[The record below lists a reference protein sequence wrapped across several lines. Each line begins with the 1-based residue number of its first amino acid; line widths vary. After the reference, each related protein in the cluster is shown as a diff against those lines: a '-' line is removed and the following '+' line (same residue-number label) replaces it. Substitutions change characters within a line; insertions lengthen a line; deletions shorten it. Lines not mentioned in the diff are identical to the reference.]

1 MGNIRI
7 AYEILVTKCE
17 GMRLLGRKRNRRE
30 NTGVG
35 GIDVN

>member
-7 AYEILVTKCE
+7 AYEILVKKCE
-17 GMRLLGRKRNRRE
+17 GMRLFGRKRHRME

-35 GIDVN
+35 CIDVN

>member
-1 MGNIRI
+1 MGNIRT

-17 GMRLLGRKRNRRE
+17 GMRLLGRKRHRRE

-35 GIDVN
+35 CIDVN